1 MKTKEKDCNIIK
13 MMMNKKYIHI
23 SVVIKNNNN
32 IIKFSIKTY
41 LITKYY
47 KQ

>member
-13 MMMNKKYIHI
+13 MMMNKKSIHI
-23 SVVIKNNNN
+23 SVVIKNNS